1 MMKLYTPET
10 REIDCSQTRKNVA
23 KWFDVEYSKYQ
34 RLASL
39 PLLPNSVLSLA
50 PARSTTHA
58 NTAEDRTVSR
68 ANAKQVLEFVNAILD
83 TLDERSQKIIRSRHI
98 QKLLSWQV
106 EEIVNL
112 SRSQLY
118 AQDCKAC
125 AQFAQTMDLT
135 AGTNLAAYKETSD
148 NER

>member
-50 PARSTTHA
+50 PARSTAHA

-68 ANAKQVLEFVNAILD
+68 ANAKQVLEFVEAVINSLGDYKPFLEARYIKGL
-83 TLDERSQKIIRSRHI
+83 Q
-98 QKLLSWQV
+98 SWQI
-106 EEIVNL
+106 EERL
-112 SRSQLY
+112 GFGHSQT
-118 AQDCKAC
+118 QTRIRKAC
-125 AQFAQTMDLT
+125 VLFAQTMDITANTRLT
-135 AGTNLAAYKETSD
+135 AYKD
-148 NER
+148 